1 MQPIDG
7 VWDCGNQFL
16 KHICFRLNILGFLR
30 FEEMPSTMVCRFRQ
44 KRLDYVPGQGQQG
57 TKMINEAEKD
67 PQHNII
73 IKGARVHNLKNMDV
87 AIPKNKLV
95 VVTGMSGSGKSSLAF
110 DTLYAEGQRR
120 YVESLSAYARQ
131 FLGRMNKPDVDY
143 IKGIAPAI
151 AIEQKVIT
159 SNPRSTVGTSTE
171 IYDYLKLLFS
181 RIGKTISPVSGGIVK
196 KDTVTDVINFVM
208 GQPNETQVTVL
219 CPLHPHNNRSLK
231 EELAVLMQ
239 KGFVRVEYAGKLSRI
254 EDLLQDMSI
263 IDDGAWLAAEV
274 NGDAS
279 QISSLKSQ
287 ISSVRIVI
295 DRISKNEEDE
305 TISRLG
311 DSAQTAFFEGKG
323 DCYVRYKLPDNHKE
337 EERFFCDRFEL
348 DGIRFEEPNPN
359 FFSFNNPYGACKRC
373 EGYGKVIGI
382 DEDLVIPDKSKSV
395 YEGAIAPWRGEKMR
409 EWNDVLVKN
418 ALKFDFPIHRQYNQL
433 SEAQQRL
440 LWKGN
445 NHFRGLDS
453 FFKELEEQTYKI
465 QYRVMLSRYRGK
477 TTCPECKGSRLR
489 EDASYVKISGKSITD
504 IVLMPLDKALAFFSA
519 LELNETDVKIG
530 KRLLTEITNRLLFL
544 NDVGLRY
551 LTLNRLSNTLSGGE
565 SQRINLATSLGSSL
579 VGSIYVLD
587 EPSIGLHPRDTQRLI
602 SVLKSLRDVG
612 NTVLVVEHEEE
623 IMKAADHIIDIG
635 PEAGTHGG
643 HLVFSGTYDEI
654 IKDDNSLTG
663 RYLSGKEQI
672 AIPKTRRKWND
683 FIEIKGARENNLKH
697 VSAKFPLGV
706 LTVVTGVSGSG
717 KTSLVKR
724 ILAPALQKVLG
735 NYNGEQTG
743 AYDAIEGD
751 YQKVE
756 QVELVD
762 QNPIGRS
769 SRSNPVTY
777 VKAWDEIRNLYAG
790 QARAKAAGL
799 KPSAFSFNVE
809 GGRCDV
815 CQGEG
820 EVKIEMQFMAD
831 IYLTCETCGGKRF
844 KQHILD
850 ITYKDKS
857 VADVL
862 SMTIEEAIEFF
873 AKEPK
878 IVNRIKPL
886 MDVGLGYVQLGQSS
900 NTLSGGEAQ
909 RIKLASF
916 LVKGNNANKTLFIF
930 DEPTTGL
937 HFADIKKLL
946 KSFDALLDQGNTII
960 VIEHNM
966 DVIKCADWIID
977 IGPEGGDNGGKVVFE
992 GVPEDLIKKADS
1004 YTGAFLK
1011 ERF

>member
-1 MQPIDG
+1 
-7 VWDCGNQFL
+7 
-16 KHICFRLNILGFLR
+16 
-30 FEEMPSTMVCRFRQ
+30 
-44 KRLDYVPGQGQQG
+44 
-57 TKMINEAEKD
+57 MITEAEKD
-67 PQHNII
+67 PQHHII

-181 RIGKTISPVSGGIVK
+181 RIGKTISPVSGGVVK
-196 KDTVTDVINFVM
+196 KDTVTDVINFIM
-208 GQPNETQVTVL
+208 ALPDDTQVTIL

-239 KGFVRVEYAGKLSRI
+239 KGFVRVEYKGQLSRI
-254 EDLLQDMSI
+254 ESLLEDESI
-263 IDDGAWLAAEV
+263 DNASMLPDAEAKPASKGKKTKAKAETAVSESDAAQIDP
-274 NGDAS
+274 
-279 QISSLKSQ
+279 QSLLK
-287 ISSVRIVI
+287 IVI
-295 DRISKNEEDE
+295 DRITKNEEDE
-305 TISRLG
+305 TLSRLA
-311 DSAQTAFFEGKG
+311 DSIQTAFFEGKG
-323 DCYVRYKLPDNHKE
+323 DCYVRYDE

-348 DGIRFEEPNPN
+348 DGIRFEEPTPN

-373 EGYGKVIGI
+373 EGYGKIIGI
-382 DEDLVIPDKSKSV
+382 DEDLVIPDKSKSI

-409 EWNDVLVKN
+409 EWNDTLIKTS
-418 ALKFDFPIHRQYNQL
+418 LKFDFPIHRQYNQL
-433 SEAQQRL
+433 TPGQQQL
-440 LWKGN
+440 LWTGN
-445 NHFRGLDS
+445 SYFRGLDE

-489 EDASYVKISGKSITD
+489 KDASYVKIDGHSITD
-504 IVLMPLDKALAFFSA
+504 VVLMPLDKAFDFFSS
-519 LELNETDVKIG
+519 LQLSPTDVKVG
-530 KRLLTEITNRLLFL
+530 KRLLLEITNRLRFL
-544 NDVGLRY
+544 NDVGLSY

-579 VGSIYVLD
+579 VGSVYVLD

-602 SVLKSLRDVG
+602 GVLRSLRDVG

-643 HLVFSGTYDEI
+643 NLIFTGTYEQI
-654 IKDDNSLTG
+654 ITDDDSLTG
-663 RYLSGKEQI
+663 KYLSGRKS
-672 AIPKTRRKWND
+672 IPIPATRRQWND

-697 VSAKFPLGV
+697 VNTKFPLGV

-724 ILAPALQKVLG
+724 ILAPALQKTLG
-735 NYNGEQTG
+735 NYSGDQSG
-743 AYDAIEGD
+743 AFDSIEGD
-751 YQKVE
+751 YAKIE

-777 VKAWDEIRNLYAG
+777 VKAWDEIRNLFAG
-790 QARAKAAGL
+790 QPAAKALGL

-831 IYLTCETCGGKRF
+831 IYLTCEACGGKRF
-844 KQHILD
+844 KQHVLD
-850 ITYKDKS
+850 VQYQDKS
-857 VADVL
+857 VAEVL
-862 SMTIEEAIEFF
+862 DMTIDDALEFF

-878 IVNRIKPL
+878 IIAKIKPL
-886 MDVGLGYVQLGQSS
+886 VDVGLGYVHLGQSS

-916 LVKGNNANKTLFIF
+916 LVKGNNTHKTLFIF

-937 HFADIKKLL
+937 HFEDIKKLL
-946 KSFDALLDQGNTII
+946 KSFDALLDHGNTII

-966 DVIKCADWIID
+966 DVIKCADWVID
-977 IGPEGGDNGGKVVFE
+977 IGPEGGDRGGKVVFE
-992 GVPEDLIKKADS
+992 GTPEQLIKVPDN
-1004 YTGAFLK
+1004 YTGKFLQD
-1011 ERF
+1011 RFLGK

>member
-1 MQPIDG
+1 
-7 VWDCGNQFL
+7 
-16 KHICFRLNILGFLR
+16 
-30 FEEMPSTMVCRFRQ
+30 
-44 KRLDYVPGQGQQG
+44 
-57 TKMINEAEKD
+57 MIKQAEANPKY
-67 PQHNII
+67 NII

-120 YVESLSAYARQ
+120 YVESLSSYARQ

-181 RIGKTISPVSGGIVK
+181 RIGKTVSPVSGGVVK
-196 KDTVTDVINFVM
+196 KDSVTDVINFIM
-208 GQPNETQVTVL
+208 SLPDATQVTIL

-231 EELAVLMQ
+231 EELAVLLQ
-239 KGFVRVEYAGKLSRI
+239 KGFVRVEYKGKLARI
-254 EDLLQDMSI
+254 EEMLEDMSI
-263 IDDGAWLAAEV
+263 VDDSSWLEEEAEEESLKVKAKTTKTKGKSLKLKEEDGLEGESLKV
-274 NGDAS
+274 NGEENHSPLNAHQS
-279 QISSLKSQ
+279 PA
-287 ISSVRIVI
+287 VRIVI
-295 DRISKNEEDE
+295 DRITKNEEDE
-305 TISRLG
+305 TFSRLG
-311 DSAQTAFFEGKG
+311 DSIQTAFFEGKG
-323 DCYVRYKLPDNHKE
+323 DCFVRYSAPPDQE
-337 EERFFCDRFEL
+337 AERFFCDRFEL
-348 DGIRFEEPNPN
+348 DGIRFEEPTPN

-373 EGYGKVIGI
+373 EGYGKIIGI
-382 DEDLVIPDKSKSV
+382 DEDLVIPDKSKSI
-395 YEGAIAPWRGEKMR
+395 YDGALAPWRGEKMR
-409 EWNDVLVKN
+409 EWNDALVKS
-418 ALKFDFPIHRQYNQL
+418 ALKFDFPIHRSYNQL
-433 SEAQQRL
+433 SEKQQQL
-440 LWKGN
+440 IWTGN
-445 NHFRGLDS
+445 KYFRGLDA

-477 TTCPECKGSRLR
+477 TACPECKGSRLR
-489 EDASYVKISGKSITD
+489 QDASYVKINERSITD
-504 IVLMPLDKALAFFSA
+504 VVLMPLDKAYDFFNTIS
-519 LELNETDVKIG
+519 LNETDTRVG
-530 KRLLTEITNRLLFL
+530 KRLLMEINNRLLFL
-544 NDVGLRY
+544 NDVGLGY

-602 SVLKSLRDVG
+602 GVLKSLRDVG

-643 HLVFSGTYDEI
+643 NLMFAGTYEEI
-654 IKDDNSLTG
+654 IKDNNSLTG
-663 RYLSGKEQI
+663 KYLSGREEI
-672 AIPKTRRKWND
+672 PIPKSRRPWND
-683 FIEIKGARENNLKH
+683 FIAIKGARENNLKS
-697 VSAKFPLGV
+697 VDAKFPLGV

-724 ILAPALQKVLG
+724 ILVPALQKTLG
-735 NYNGEQTG
+735 SYNGEQTG
-743 AYDAIEGD
+743 SYDSIEGD
-751 YQKVE
+751 YKKIE
-756 QVELVD
+756 QVEMVD

-777 VKAWDEIRNLYAG
+777 VKAWDEIRNLFAS
-790 QARAKAAGL
+790 QPVAKAAGL

-831 IYLTCETCGGKRF
+831 IFLTCETCGGKRF

-850 ITYKDKS
+850 VTYNDKNVS
-857 VADVL
+857 EVL
-862 SMTIEEAIEFF
+862 GMTIDEALEFF
-873 AKEPK
+873 SGEPK
-878 IVNRIKPL
+878 ILGKIKPL
-886 MDVGLGYVQLGQSS
+886 VEVGLGYVQLGQSS

-916 LVKGNNANKTLFIF
+916 LVKGNNTHKTLFIF

-946 KSFDALLDQGNTII
+946 KSFDALLEHGNTII

-966 DVIKCADWIID
+966 DVIKCADWVID
-977 IGPEGGDNGGKVVFE
+977 IGPEGGDKGGKVVFE
-992 GVPEDLIKKADS
+992 GLPEKLVKEKNS
-1004 YTGAFLK
+1004 YTGKFLK

>member
-1 MQPIDG
+1 MDYQ
-7 VWDCGNQFL
+7 
-16 KHICFRLNILGFLR
+16 
-30 FEEMPSTMVCRFRQ
+30 TMI
-44 KRLDYVPGQGQQG
+44 K
-57 TKMINEAEKD
+57 EADKD
-67 PQHNII
+67 PQRHII
-73 IKGARVHNLKNMDV
+73 IKGARVHNLKNLDV

-120 YVESLSAYARQ
+120 YVESLSSYARQ

-181 RIGKTISPVSGGIVK
+181 RVGKTISPISSGIVK
-196 KDTVTDVINFVM
+196 KDSVTDVINFIM
-208 GQPNETQVTVL
+208 TLPAETQVTIL
-219 CPLHPHNNRSLK
+219 CPLYPHNNRSLK

-239 KGFVRVEYAGKLSRI
+239 KGFVRVEFKGKLSKI
-254 EDLLQDMSI
+254 EDLLEDMSI
-263 IDDGAWLAAEV
+263 VDDGSWLIDEVDGKADGVKTKAKSKKKKADAEEEPAAPV
-274 NGDAS
+274 LNA
-279 QISSLKSQ
+279 QLPIPA
-287 ISSVRIVI
+287 VRIVI

-305 TISRLG
+305 TVSRLG
-311 DSAQTAFFEGKG
+311 DSVQTAFFEGKG
-323 DCYVRYKLPDNHKE
+323 DCYVRFTEPDADKE
-337 EERFFCDRFEL
+337 TERFFCDRFEL
-348 DGIRFEEPNPN
+348 DGIRFEEPTAN

-409 EWNDVLVKN
+409 EWNDKLVKT

-433 SEAQQRL
+433 TEEQQRL
-440 LWKGN
+440 IWTGN
-445 NHFRGLDS
+445 SHFRGLNE
-453 FFKELEEQTYKI
+453 FFKEMEEQTYKI
-465 QYRVMLSRYRGK
+465 QYRVLLSRYRGK

-489 EDASYVKISGKSITD
+489 QDASYVKISGKSITD
-504 IVLMPLDKALAFFSA
+504 VVLMALDKALEFFQSI
-519 LELNETDVKIG
+519 ELNETDTKVG
-530 KRLLTEITNRLLFL
+530 KRLLMEINNRLLFL
-544 NDVGLRY
+544 NDVGLSY

-587 EPSIGLHPRDTQRLI
+587 EPSIGLHPRDTERLI
-602 SVLKSLRDVG
+602 SVLRSLRDVG

-643 HLVFSGTYDEI
+643 NLMFTGTYEEI

-672 AIPKTRRKWND
+672 AIPTSRRPWND
-683 FIEIKGARENNLKH
+683 FIEIKGARENNLQH
-697 VSAKFPLGV
+697 VNAKFPLGV

-724 ILAPALQKVLG
+724 ILAPALQKTLG

-743 AYDAIEGD
+743 SYDSIEGD
-751 YQKVE
+751 YQKIE
-756 QVELVD
+756 QVEMVD

-777 VKAWDEIRNLYAG
+777 VKAWDEIRNLFA
-790 QARAKAAGL
+790 ALPVSKAAGL

-831 IYLTCETCGGKRF
+831 IFLTCETCGGKRF

-850 ITYKDKS
+850 VTYQDKNVS
-857 VADVL
+857 DVL
-862 SMTIEEAIEFF
+862 GMTIEEALEFF
-873 AKEPK
+873 VKEPK
-878 IVNRIKPL
+878 IIAKIKPL

-916 LVKGNNANKTLFIF
+916 LVKGNNTHKTLFIF

-946 KSFDALLDQGNTII
+946 KSFDALLDHGNTIL

-966 DVIKCADWIID
+966 DVIKCADWVID
-977 IGPEGGDNGGKVVFE
+977 IGPEGGDRGGKVVFE
-992 GVPEDLIKKADS
+992 GTPENLIKEKDS
-1004 YTGAFLK
+1004 YTGKFLK

>member
-1 MQPIDG
+1 
-7 VWDCGNQFL
+7 
-16 KHICFRLNILGFLR
+16 
-30 FEEMPSTMVCRFRQ
+30 
-44 KRLDYVPGQGQQG
+44 
-57 TKMINEAEKD
+57 MIKEAEKD
-67 PQHNII
+67 PKKHII
-73 IKGARVHNLKNMDV
+73 IKGARVHNLKNIDV

-95 VVTGMSGSGKSSLAF
+95 VITGMSGSGKSSLAF

-120 YVESLSAYARQ
+120 YVESLSSYARQ

-196 KDTVTDVINFVM
+196 KDSVTDVINFITSL
-208 GQPNETQVTVL
+208 PDETQVTIL
-219 CPLHPHNNRSLK
+219 CPLHPHNNRSIK

-239 KGFVRVEYAGKLSRI
+239 KGFVRVEFDGQVSRI
-254 EDLLQDMSI
+254 ESLLEDEN
-263 IDDGAWLAAEV
+263 IDGSSMLVDEEAAPARGKKTKVKKGETATV
-274 NGDAS
+274 E
-279 QISSLKSQ
+279 SSLPAVSV
-287 ISSVRIVI
+287 VRIVI
-295 DRISKNEEDE
+295 DRINKNEEDE
-305 TISRLG
+305 TISRLA
-311 DSAQTAFFEGKG
+311 DSIQTAFFEGKG
-323 DCYVRYKLPDNHKE
+323 DCYVRYRQPE
-337 EERFFCDRFEL
+337 EEQETERFFCDRFEL
-348 DGIRFEEPNPN
+348 DNIRFEEPTAN

-382 DEDLVIPDKSKSV
+382 DEDLVIPDKSKTI

-409 EWNDVLVKN
+409 EWNDVLVKSS
-418 ALKFDFPIHRQYNQL
+418 LKFDFPIHRQYNQL
-433 SEAQQRL
+433 TEEQQRL
-440 LWKGN
+440 LWTGN
-445 NHFRGLDS
+445 QYFRGLDA
-453 FFKELEEQTYKI
+453 FFKEMEEQTYKI
-465 QYRVMLSRYRGK
+465 QYRVLLSRYRGK

-489 EDASYVKISGKSITD
+489 KDASYVKIAGKSITD
-504 IVLMPLDKALAFFSA
+504 VVLMPLDGA
-519 LELNETDVKIG
+519 LEFFGNLKLNETDIKIG
-530 KRLLTEITNRLLFL
+530 KRLLLEITNRLSFL
-544 NDVGLRY
+544 NDVGLAY

-587 EPSIGLHPRDTQRLI
+587 EPSIGLHPRDTQRLVT
-602 SVLKSLRDVG
+602 VLKSLRDVG

-643 HLVFSGTYDEI
+643 NLIFTGTYEQI
-654 IKDDNSLTG
+654 ITDDNSLTG
-663 RYLSGKEQI
+663 KYLSGREEI
-672 AIPKTRRKWND
+672 AIPKSRRKWSD

-697 VSAKFPLGV
+697 ANAKFPLGV

-724 ILAPALQKVLG
+724 ILAPALQKTLG
-735 NYNGEQTG
+735 NYSGDQSG
-743 AYDAIEGD
+743 AFDSIEGD
-751 YQKVE
+751 YAKIE

-777 VKAWDEIRNLYAG
+777 VKAWDEIRNLYA
-790 QARAKAAGL
+790 ALPVSKAAGL

-831 IYLTCETCGGKRF
+831 IFLTCEACGGKRF

-850 ITYKDKS
+850 VTYQDKNVS
-857 VADVL
+857 EVL
-862 SMTIEEAIEFF
+862 EMTIDEALEFF

-878 IVNRIKPL
+878 IIAKIKPL
-886 MDVGLGYVQLGQSS
+886 VDVGLGYVQLGQSS

-916 LVKGNNANKTLFIF
+916 LVKGNNTHKTLFIF

-946 KSFDALLDQGNTII
+946 KSFDALLEHGNTII

-966 DVIKCADWIID
+966 DVIKCADWVID
-977 IGPEGGDNGGKVVFE
+977 IGPEGGDRGGNVVFE
-992 GVPEDLIKKADS
+992 GLPEDLIKVEDS
-1004 YTGAFLK
+1004 YTGKFLK